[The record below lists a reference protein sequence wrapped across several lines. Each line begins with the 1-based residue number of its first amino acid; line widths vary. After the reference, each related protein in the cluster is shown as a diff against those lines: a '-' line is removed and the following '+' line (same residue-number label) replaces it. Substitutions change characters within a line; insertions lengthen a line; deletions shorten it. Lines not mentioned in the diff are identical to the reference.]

1 MMVHVPSVRH
11 TVPNFRPIHGLG
23 QEDGSFDY
31 TTPTPIDTSVTPID
45 TSVVSFPTVPTTA
58 LPNLPPISTIN
69 PSTGYASD
77 LSAAEIAFLQGGAAP
92 SAGSTTTGAQ
102 TAAQILAAAAQAAGA
117 GSAILKSTQSPG
129 LIAGTSL
136 VYNPATGQI
145 LSATG
150 GTPAAAVTSSLTS
163 MLPILLIGG
172 IALVFLSGK
181 H

>member
-58 LPNLPPISTIN
+58 LPNLPPISSIIASN
-69 PSTGYASD
+69 LSASD
-77 LSAAEIAFLQGGAAP
+77 GGPVPA
-92 SAGSTTTGAQ
+92 SGSTGAQ

-129 LIAGTSL
+129 LIPGTSL

-145 LSATG
+145 MSATG
-150 GTPAAAVTSSLTS
+150 AAPAVTTLSLTS